1 VRTGDRIVL
10 CSDGLVDEVSDA
22 DIAVVLGQHSDPQ
35 DTAEALVMVA
45 NTAGGRDNTTVIV
58 IDVLDDI
65 SEPVV
70 LPTPDNTT
78 PMEALAPMQL
88 APAKKSKVG
97 MVLFWS
103 ALVAIVFSAI
113 TVIGVYGRSGY
124 FIGFDSNDQV
134 AIYRGRVGGILWF
147 QPTIETQTSMSGE
160 EPRVLVANVGDARTY
175 LWRNNA
181 LTVLSV
187 NHSYVQEL
195 VNEGII
201 TPEEAR
207 VHPRRN
213 IVTRALGI
221 DRSVV
226 VDVFSHLV
234 RTGDRIVL
242 CSDGLVDEV
251 ADVEIARV
259 LGQHTDPQ
267 ETAEALVMVANTNG
281 GRDNTTVIVVDV
293 LDDISEP
300 IASTTPD
307 NTAPMQSP
315 SASSSDSGPVVAGV
329 GSIAVKKKNRVGMVL
344 FWTALVAIVL
354 SGITIVGVY
363 ARSGYFIGFDKDSRV
378 AVYRGRVGGVL
389 WFNPTIDTQT
399 TLSGEDLPE
408 DVLRDVALNRTF
420 TSSTNASKYLA
431 LIRIAIIDAT
441 TTTSTTSTTVG

>member
-1 VRTGDRIVL
+1 MKLKWGASTD
-10 CSDGLVDEVSDA
+10 
-22 DIAVVLGQHSDPQ
+22 
-35 DTAEALVMVA
+35 
-45 NTAGGRDNTTVIV
+45 
-58 IDVLDDI
+58 
-65 SEPVV
+65 
-70 LPTPDNTT
+70 
-78 PMEALAPMQL
+78 
-88 APAKKSKVG
+88 VG
-97 MVLFWS
+97 MVRQQNEDSFLAEETLFVVADGMGGHNAGEVAS
-103 ALVAIVFSAI
+103 ALAVTTLKAGARLGIDTTDDFRELVQQANSAI
-113 TVIGVYGRSGY
+113 YTASLDDSTQSGMGTTVTALSIV
-124 FIGFDSNDQV
+124 
-134 AIYRGRVGGILWF
+134 
-147 QPTIETQTSMSGE
+147 EGE
-160 EPRVLVANVGDARTY
+160 EPRVLVANVGDSRAY
-175 LWRNNA
+175 LWRSGA
-181 LTVLSV
+181 LSRLSV
-187 NHSYVQEL
+187 DHSYVQEL

-201 TPEEAR
+201 TPEAAR

-221 DRSVV
+221 DRSVM
-226 VDVFSHLV
+226 VDVFTHFV

-300 IASTTPD
+300 IASSAPD

-315 SASSSDSGPVVAGV
+315 SVDSSDSGLVGAGV
-329 GSIAVKKKNRVGMVL
+329 GSALVKKKSRVGVVL

-354 SGITIVGVY
+354 SGITVVGVY

-420 TSSTNASKYLA
+420 TSSTMASKYLA

>member
-1 VRTGDRIVL
+1 MKLKWGASTD
-10 CSDGLVDEVSDA
+10 
-22 DIAVVLGQHSDPQ
+22 
-35 DTAEALVMVA
+35 
-45 NTAGGRDNTTVIV
+45 
-58 IDVLDDI
+58 
-65 SEPVV
+65 
-70 LPTPDNTT
+70 
-78 PMEALAPMQL
+78 
-88 APAKKSKVG
+88 VG
-97 MVLFWS
+97 MVRQQNEDSFLAEETLFVVADGMGGHNAGEVAS
-103 ALVAIVFSAI
+103 ALAVTTLKAGARLGIDTTEDFRELVQQANSAI
-113 TVIGVYGRSGY
+113 YTASLDDSTQSGMGTTVTALSIV
-124 FIGFDSNDQV
+124 
-134 AIYRGRVGGILWF
+134 
-147 QPTIETQTSMSGE
+147 EGE
-160 EPRVLVANVGDARTY
+160 EPRVLVANVGDSRAY
-175 LWRNNA
+175 LWRSGA
-181 LTVLSV
+181 LSRLSV
-187 NHSYVQEL
+187 DHSYVQEL

-201 TPEEAR
+201 TPEAAR

-221 DRSVV
+221 DRSVM
-226 VDVFSHLV
+226 VDVFTHFV

-300 IASTTPD
+300 IASSTPD

-315 SASSSDSGPVVAGV
+315 SVDAIDSGLVGAGV
-329 GSIAVKKKNRVGMVL
+329 GSAGVVKKSRVGVVL
-344 FWTALVAIVL
+344 FWTALVAIVI
-354 SGITIVGVY
+354 SGITVVGVY

-420 TSSTNASKYLA
+420 TSSTMASKYLA
-431 LIRIAIIDAT
+431 LVRIAIIDAT

>member
-1 VRTGDRIVL
+1 MKLKWGASTD
-10 CSDGLVDEVSDA
+10 
-22 DIAVVLGQHSDPQ
+22 
-35 DTAEALVMVA
+35 
-45 NTAGGRDNTTVIV
+45 
-58 IDVLDDI
+58 
-65 SEPVV
+65 
-70 LPTPDNTT
+70 
-78 PMEALAPMQL
+78 
-88 APAKKSKVG
+88 VG
-97 MVLFWS
+97 MVRQQNEDSFLAEETLFVVADGMGGHNAGEVAS
-103 ALVAIVFSAI
+103 ALAITTLKAGARLGIDTTEDFRELVQQANSAI
-113 TVIGVYGRSGY
+113 YTASLDDSTQSGMGTTVTALSIV
-124 FIGFDSNDQV
+124 
-134 AIYRGRVGGILWF
+134 
-147 QPTIETQTSMSGE
+147 EGE
-160 EPRVLVANVGDARTY
+160 EPRVLVANVGDSRAY
-175 LWRNNA
+175 LWRSGA
-181 LTVLSV
+181 LSRLSV
-187 NHSYVQEL
+187 DHSYVQEL

-201 TPEEAR
+201 TPEAAR

-221 DRSVV
+221 DRSVM
-226 VDVFSHLV
+226 VDVFTHFV

-251 ADVEIARV
+251 ADVEISRV

-300 IASTTPD
+300 IASSAPD

-315 SASSSDSGPVVAGV
+315 SVGASDSGLVGAGV
-329 GSIAVKKKNRVGMVL
+329 GSAGVKKKNRVGVVL

-354 SGITIVGVY
+354 SGITVVGVY

-420 TSSTNASKYLA
+420 TSSTMASKYLA

>member
-1 VRTGDRIVL
+1 MKLKWGASTDVGMVRQQNEDSYLAEENLYVVADGMGGHNAGEVASALAVTTLKAGARTGIDSVERFRELVQQANTAIYTASLDDSTQSGMGTTLTALSIVAGEEPRVLVANVGDARTYMWRNGALTRLSVDHSYVQELVNEGIITPEEARVHPRRNIVTRALGIDRSVVVDVFSHLVRTGDRIVL

-160 EPRVLVANVGDARTY
+160 E
-175 LWRNNA
+175 
-181 LTVLSV
+181 
-187 NHSYVQEL
+187 
-195 VNEGII
+195 
-201 TPEEAR
+201 
-207 VHPRRN
+207 
-213 IVTRALGI
+213 
-221 DRSVV
+221 
-226 VDVFSHLV
+226 
-234 RTGDRIVL
+234 
-242 CSDGLVDEV
+242 
-251 ADVEIARV
+251 
-259 LGQHTDPQ
+259 
-267 ETAEALVMVANTNG
+267 
-281 GRDNTTVIVVDV
+281 
-293 LDDISEP
+293 
-300 IASTTPD
+300 
-307 NTAPMQSP
+307 
-315 SASSSDSGPVVAGV
+315 
-329 GSIAVKKKNRVGMVL
+329 
-344 FWTALVAIVL
+344 
-354 SGITIVGVY
+354 
-363 ARSGYFIGFDKDSRV
+363 
-378 AVYRGRVGGVL
+378 
-389 WFNPTIDTQT
+389 
-399 TLSGEDLPE
+399 LPE
-408 DVLRDVALNRTF
+408 DILRDVALNREF
-420 TSSTNASKYLA
+420 SSSSQASKYLT

-441 TTTSTTSTTVG
+441 TTTSTTTTVR

>member
-1 VRTGDRIVL
+1 MKLKWGASTDVGMVRQQNEDSYLAEENLYVVADGMGGHNAGEVASALAVTTLKAGARTGIDSVERFRELVQQANTAIYTASLDDSTQSGMGTTLTALSIVAGEEPRVLVANVGDARTYMWRNGALTRLSVDHSYVQELVNEGIITPEEARVHPRRNIVTRALGIDRSVVVDVFSHLVRTGDRIVL

-160 EPRVLVANVGDARTY
+160 E
-175 LWRNNA
+175 
-181 LTVLSV
+181 
-187 NHSYVQEL
+187 
-195 VNEGII
+195 
-201 TPEEAR
+201 
-207 VHPRRN
+207 
-213 IVTRALGI
+213 
-221 DRSVV
+221 
-226 VDVFSHLV
+226 
-234 RTGDRIVL
+234 
-242 CSDGLVDEV
+242 
-251 ADVEIARV
+251 
-259 LGQHTDPQ
+259 
-267 ETAEALVMVANTNG
+267 
-281 GRDNTTVIVVDV
+281 
-293 LDDISEP
+293 
-300 IASTTPD
+300 
-307 NTAPMQSP
+307 
-315 SASSSDSGPVVAGV
+315 
-329 GSIAVKKKNRVGMVL
+329 
-344 FWTALVAIVL
+344 
-354 SGITIVGVY
+354 
-363 ARSGYFIGFDKDSRV
+363 
-378 AVYRGRVGGVL
+378 
-389 WFNPTIDTQT
+389 
-399 TLSGEDLPE
+399 LPE
-408 DVLRDVALNRTF
+408 DILRDVALNREF
-420 TSSTNASKYLA
+420 SSSSQASKYLA

-441 TTTSTTSTTVG
+441 TTTSTTTTVR

>member
-1 VRTGDRIVL
+1 MKLKWGASTD
-10 CSDGLVDEVSDA
+10 
-22 DIAVVLGQHSDPQ
+22 
-35 DTAEALVMVA
+35 
-45 NTAGGRDNTTVIV
+45 
-58 IDVLDDI
+58 
-65 SEPVV
+65 
-70 LPTPDNTT
+70 
-78 PMEALAPMQL
+78 
-88 APAKKSKVG
+88 VG
-97 MVLFWS
+97 MVRQQNEDSFLAEETLFVVADGMGGHNAGEVAS
-103 ALVAIVFSAI
+103 ALAVTTLKAGARLGIDTTEDFRELVQQANSAI
-113 TVIGVYGRSGY
+113 YTASLDDSTQSGMGTTVTALSIV
-124 FIGFDSNDQV
+124 
-134 AIYRGRVGGILWF
+134 
-147 QPTIETQTSMSGE
+147 EGE
-160 EPRVLVANVGDARTY
+160 EPRVLVANVGDSRAY
-175 LWRNNA
+175 LWRSGA
-181 LTVLSV
+181 LSRLSV
-187 NHSYVQEL
+187 DHSYVQEL

-201 TPEEAR
+201 TPEAAR

-221 DRSVV
+221 DRSVM
-226 VDVFSHLV
+226 VDVFTHFV

-300 IASTTPD
+300 IASSAPD

-315 SASSSDSGPVVAGV
+315 SVDSSDSGLVGAGV
-329 GSIAVKKKNRVGMVL
+329 GSVVVKKKSRVGVVL
-344 FWTALVAIVL
+344 FWTALVAIVI
-354 SGITIVGVY
+354 SGITVVGVY

>member
-1 VRTGDRIVL
+1 MKLKWGASTD
-10 CSDGLVDEVSDA
+10 
-22 DIAVVLGQHSDPQ
+22 
-35 DTAEALVMVA
+35 
-45 NTAGGRDNTTVIV
+45 
-58 IDVLDDI
+58 
-65 SEPVV
+65 
-70 LPTPDNTT
+70 
-78 PMEALAPMQL
+78 
-88 APAKKSKVG
+88 VG
-97 MVLFWS
+97 MVRQQNEDSFLAEETLFVVADGMGGHNAGEVAS
-103 ALVAIVFSAI
+103 ALAVTTLKAGARLGIDDVEVFRELVQQANSAI
-113 TVIGVYGRSGY
+113 YTASLDDSTQSGMGTTVTALSIV
-124 FIGFDSNDQV
+124 
-134 AIYRGRVGGILWF
+134 
-147 QPTIETQTSMSGE
+147 EGE
-160 EPRVLVANVGDARTY
+160 EPRVLVANVGDSRAY
-175 LWRNNA
+175 LWRSGA
-181 LTVLSV
+181 LSRLSV
-187 NHSYVQEL
+187 DHSYVQEL

-201 TPEEAR
+201 TPEAAR

-221 DRSVV
+221 DRSVM
-226 VDVFSHLV
+226 VDVFTHFV

-300 IASTTPD
+300 MTSTVPD

-315 SASSSDSGPVVAGV
+315 SVDAVVDGGVAGAV
-329 GSIAVKKKNRVGMVL
+329 AVKKKSRIGMVL
-344 FWTALVAIVL
+344 FWSALVAIVL

-363 ARSGYFIGFDKDSRV
+363 ARSGYFIGFDEDSRV

-389 WFNPTIDTQT
+389 WFGPTIDTQT
-399 TLSGEDLPE
+399 TLSGADLPE

-420 TSSTNASKYLA
+420 TSSTMASKYLA
-431 LIRIAIIDAT
+431 LVRIAIIDAT

>member
-1 VRTGDRIVL
+1 MKLKWGASTD
-10 CSDGLVDEVSDA
+10 
-22 DIAVVLGQHSDPQ
+22 
-35 DTAEALVMVA
+35 
-45 NTAGGRDNTTVIV
+45 
-58 IDVLDDI
+58 
-65 SEPVV
+65 
-70 LPTPDNTT
+70 
-78 PMEALAPMQL
+78 
-88 APAKKSKVG
+88 VG
-97 MVLFWS
+97 MVRQQNEDSFLAEETLFVVADGMGGHNAGEVAS
-103 ALVAIVFSAI
+103 ALAVTTLKAGARLGIDTTEDFRELVQQANSAI
-113 TVIGVYGRSGY
+113 YTASLDDSTQSGMGTTVTALSIV
-124 FIGFDSNDQV
+124 
-134 AIYRGRVGGILWF
+134 
-147 QPTIETQTSMSGE
+147 EGE
-160 EPRVLVANVGDARTY
+160 EPRVLVANVGDSRAY
-175 LWRNNA
+175 LWRSGA
-181 LTVLSV
+181 LSRLSV
-187 NHSYVQEL
+187 DHSYVQEL

-201 TPEEAR
+201 TPEAAR

-221 DRSVV
+221 DRSVM
-226 VDVFSHLV
+226 VDVFTHFV

-329 GSIAVKKKNRVGMVL
+329 GSTLVKKKNRIGMVL

>member
-1 VRTGDRIVL
+1 MKLKWGASTD
-10 CSDGLVDEVSDA
+10 
-22 DIAVVLGQHSDPQ
+22 
-35 DTAEALVMVA
+35 
-45 NTAGGRDNTTVIV
+45 
-58 IDVLDDI
+58 
-65 SEPVV
+65 
-70 LPTPDNTT
+70 
-78 PMEALAPMQL
+78 
-88 APAKKSKVG
+88 VG
-97 MVLFWS
+97 MVRQQNEDSFLAEETLFVVADGMGGHNAGEVAS
-103 ALVAIVFSAI
+103 ALAVTTLKAGARLGIDTTEDFRELVQQANSAI
-113 TVIGVYGRSGY
+113 YTASLDDSTQSGMGTTVTALSIV
-124 FIGFDSNDQV
+124 
-134 AIYRGRVGGILWF
+134 
-147 QPTIETQTSMSGE
+147 EGE
-160 EPRVLVANVGDARTY
+160 EPRVLVANVGDSRAY
-175 LWRNNA
+175 LWRSGA
-181 LTVLSV
+181 LSRLSV
-187 NHSYVQEL
+187 DHSYVQEL

-201 TPEEAR
+201 TPEAAR

-221 DRSVV
+221 DRSVM
-226 VDVFSHLV
+226 VDVFTHFV

-300 IASTTPD
+300 IASSTPD

-315 SASSSDSGPVVAGV
+315 SVDAIDSGLVGAGV
-329 GSIAVKKKNRVGMVL
+329 GSAGVVKKSRVGVVL
-344 FWTALVAIVL
+344 FWTALVAIVI
-354 SGITIVGVY
+354 SGITVVGVY
-363 ARSGYFIGFDKDSRV
+363 ARSGYFIGFDEDSRV

-420 TSSTNASKYLA
+420 TSSTMASKYLA
-431 LIRIAIIDAT
+431 LVRIAIIDAT

>member
-1 VRTGDRIVL
+1 MKLKWGASTD
-10 CSDGLVDEVSDA
+10 
-22 DIAVVLGQHSDPQ
+22 
-35 DTAEALVMVA
+35 
-45 NTAGGRDNTTVIV
+45 
-58 IDVLDDI
+58 
-65 SEPVV
+65 
-70 LPTPDNTT
+70 
-78 PMEALAPMQL
+78 
-88 APAKKSKVG
+88 VG
-97 MVLFWS
+97 MVRQQNEDSFLAEETLFVVADGMGGHNAGEVAS
-103 ALVAIVFSAI
+103 ALAVTTLKAGARLGIDTTEDFRELVQQANSAI
-113 TVIGVYGRSGY
+113 YTASLDDSTQSGMGTTVTALSIV
-124 FIGFDSNDQV
+124 
-134 AIYRGRVGGILWF
+134 
-147 QPTIETQTSMSGE
+147 EGE
-160 EPRVLVANVGDARTY
+160 EPRVLVANVGDSRAY
-175 LWRNNA
+175 LWRSGA
-181 LTVLSV
+181 LSRLSV
-187 NHSYVQEL
+187 DHSYVQEL

-201 TPEEAR
+201 TPEAAR

-221 DRSVV
+221 DRSVM
-226 VDVFSHLV
+226 VDVFTHFV

-251 ADVEIARV
+251 ADTEIAKV

-300 IASTTPD
+300 LVTPVPD
-307 NTAPMQSP
+307 ITAPMQLKSVD
-315 SASSSDSGPVVAGV
+315 AELVGAAGAV
-329 GSIAVKKKNRVGMVL
+329 VKKKSRVGMAL
-344 FWTALVAIVL
+344 FWSALVVIIL

-420 TSSTNASKYLA
+420 TSSTMASKYLA

>member
-1 VRTGDRIVL
+1 MKLKWGASTD
-10 CSDGLVDEVSDA
+10 
-22 DIAVVLGQHSDPQ
+22 
-35 DTAEALVMVA
+35 
-45 NTAGGRDNTTVIV
+45 
-58 IDVLDDI
+58 
-65 SEPVV
+65 
-70 LPTPDNTT
+70 
-78 PMEALAPMQL
+78 
-88 APAKKSKVG
+88 VG
-97 MVLFWS
+97 MVRQQNEDSFLAEETLFVVADGMGGHNAGEVAS
-103 ALVAIVFSAI
+103 ALAVTTLKAGARLGIDTTEDFRELVQQANSAI
-113 TVIGVYGRSGY
+113 YTASLDDSTQSGMGTTVTALSIV
-124 FIGFDSNDQV
+124 
-134 AIYRGRVGGILWF
+134 
-147 QPTIETQTSMSGE
+147 EGE
-160 EPRVLVANVGDARTY
+160 EPRVLVANVGDSRAY
-175 LWRNNA
+175 LWRSGA
-181 LTVLSV
+181 LSRLSV
-187 NHSYVQEL
+187 DHSYVQEL

-201 TPEEAR
+201 TPEAAR

-221 DRSVV
+221 DRSVM
-226 VDVFSHLV
+226 VDVFTHFV

-293 LDDISEP
+293 LDDISAP
-300 IASTTPD
+300 IASSAPD

-315 SASSSDSGPVVAGV
+315 SVDSIDSGLVGAGV
-329 GSIAVKKKNRVGMVL
+329 GSALVKKKNRVGMVL
-344 FWTALVAIVL
+344 FWTALVAIVF

-389 WFNPTIDTQT
+389 WFHPTIDTQT